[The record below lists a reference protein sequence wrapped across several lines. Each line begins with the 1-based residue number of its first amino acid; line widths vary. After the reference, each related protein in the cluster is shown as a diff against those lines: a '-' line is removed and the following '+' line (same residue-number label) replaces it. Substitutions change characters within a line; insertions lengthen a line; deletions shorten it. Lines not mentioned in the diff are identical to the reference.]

1 VAACGATALGTRIDT
16 VVFDMDGVLL
26 DSEPVWNRVRH
37 DFAGA
42 HGGRWTD
49 EDQRAVMGANSPQWV
64 AYMHDHCG
72 VDLPHDE
79 IFAGV
84 MRALRASYA
93 RDLPLFA
100 GAREAVS
107 AIAPHYR
114 LGLASS
120 SPREL
125 IEYALQLA
133 GLRACFAVVVSSD
146 EVARGKPKP
155 DVYREA
161 CARLGASPQRSAP
174 VEDSSNGILAAARA
188 GLAVVAIPN
197 PVFAPSTEA
206 LRLADVVLASIAEL
220 TVEVIWSLRREP
232 AFGP

>member
-1 VAACGATALGTRIDT
+1 MTTWARGATALGTSIDA

-26 DSEPVWNRVRH
+26 DSEPVWNGVRD
-37 DFAGA
+37 DFARA
-42 HGGRWTD
+42 HGGRWTE
-49 EDQRAVMGANSPQWV
+49 EDQRALMGANSAQWV
-64 AYMHDHCG
+64 AYMRDHCG
-72 VDLPHDE
+72 VELPHDE

-84 MRALRASYA
+84 MRALREWYA
-93 RDLPLFA
+93 QDLPLFP
-100 GAREAVS
+100 GAREAVC

-133 GLRACFAVVVSSD
+133 ELRGCFAVVVSSD
-146 EVARGKPKP
+146 EVARGKPEP

-161 CARLGASPQRSAP
+161 CARLGASAQRSAA
-174 VEDSSNGILAAARA
+174 VEDSANGILAAARA

-206 LRLADVVLASIAEL
+206 LGCADVVLASIAEL
-220 TVEVIWSLRREP
+220 TVEVIGSLRCEP
-232 AFGP
+232 T